1 MKRAVLMS
9 AASAFCLLWATG
21 CSTVGKPDAK
31 QPVASAAVVTP
42 PDENPNASSDI
53 ATLAKNMPSTM
64 EGEIKRARLLREKG
78 DYPEAEHS
86 LAQLMLVAPD
96 DGIVVG
102 EYGKVLEQEGRSTE
116 ALGFLTRAV
125 ELQPRDWALYS
136 ALGIAYDQ
144 LDKRENAR
152 TAYERA
158 LALKPGEASVLNN
171 YAVSRMLAGDYAGAQ
186 RMLAQ
191 ASAHGATDPK
201 IAMNA
206 AKLASISPLPPAPVA
221 LQAPPQP
228 KPVPPPAIK
237 VAVLPSATAQ
247 AAAVK
252 PVATQAP
259 KPMTVAPGAASHAPI
274 VVGSLKAPQPTVVM
288 QRVPFD
294 PLATKSASVHSAG
307 ALGVIVSP
315 HPVATHAPLAI
326 VAARSLGPNV
336 VMQRVPYDPLAGP
349 VAAHKPVH
357 KPVVAAAAKPVDTTP
372 SLRTAADTGN

>member
-53 ATLAKNMPSTM
+53 ATLAKNMPATM

-144 LDKRENAR
+144 LDKREQAR

-186 RMLAQ
+186 RLLAE
-191 ASAHGATDPK
+191 ASAHGGTDPK

-206 AKLASISPLPPAPVA
+206 EKLASMSPPTPAPVPVQA
-221 LQAPPQP
+221 APP
-228 KPVPPPAIK
+228 
-237 VAVLPSATAQ
+237 
-247 AAAVK
+247 
-252 PVATQAP
+252 
-259 KPMTVAPGAASHAPI
+259 
-274 VVGSLKAPQPTVVM
+274 PTVVM

-294 PLATKSASVHSAG
+294 PLATKSASVHNAN
-307 ALGVIVSP
+307 APLATFTP

-326 VAARSLGPNV
+326 VAAKSLGPNV
-336 VMQRVPYDPLAGP
+336 VMQRVPFDPLAGP
-349 VAAHKPVH
+349 VAARKPVH
-357 KPVVAAAAKPVDTTP
+357 KPAVAAAAAKPVDETP

>member
-21 CSTVGKPDAK
+21 CSTTGKPDAK
-31 QPVASAAVVTP
+31 QPVASAAVEKP
-42 PDENPNASSDI
+42 ADENPSASSDI
-53 ATLAKNMPSTM
+53 ATLAKNMPATM
-64 EGEIKRARLLREKG
+64 EGEIKRAKLLREKG

-186 RMLAQ
+186 RLLAE
-191 ASAHGATDPK
+191 ASAHGGTDPK

-206 AKLASISPLPPAPVA
+206 EKLASMSPPAPVA
-221 LQAPPQP
+221 VQAAPPPP

-237 VAVLPSATAQ
+237 VAVLPSATVQ

-259 KPMTVAPGAASHAPI
+259 KPMTLAPAAPAHSPI
-274 VVGSLKAPQPTVVM
+274 AVISLKTSPPTVVM

-294 PLATKSASVHSAG
+294 PLATKSANAHPVSAAG
-307 ALGVIVSP
+307 AIVSL
-315 HPVATHAPLAI
+315 HQVATHAPLAI

-336 VMQRVPYDPLAGP
+336 VMQRVPFDPLAGP
-349 VAAHKPVH
+349 VAARKPAHKPAV
-357 KPVVAAAAKPVDTTP
+357 AAAKPVDDTP